1 MSLSNIDTIYNEQE
15 QKMQEIYVGA
25 GMLIGSTEQMS
36 ALFPPECK
44 ERCKDYT
51 AAQDTLIQETKAAK
65 KYFPITW
72 FLSGGRRVKHL
83 RTITHD
89 AVSNDYLEWV
99 ALPAFIHSLATQTYI
114 SAGNRARYRQL
125 VQAYDTVSLAYD
137 ALRNAYDTTQPDI
150 RLAAKQF
157 AENHYEAKA

>member
-25 GMLIGSTEQMS
+25 GMLIGSTEQMPL
-36 ALFPPECK
+36 LFPPGCK

-51 AAQDTLIQETKAAK
+51 AAQDMLIQETKAAK
-65 KYFPITW
+65 MHFPIIW
-72 FLSGGRRVKHL
+72 FLSGGRAVRHL

-89 AVSNDYLEWV
+89 AFSSDYLEWV
-99 ALPAFIHSLATQTYI
+99 ALPAFIHSLATQTYM

-125 VQAYDTVSLAYD
+125 VQAYEAVLQAYE
-137 ALRNAYDTTQPDI
+137 ALRSAYDTT
-150 RLAAKQF
+150 RLDTRQAAKQF
-157 AENHYEAKA
+157 AETHYEAKT